1 MSDAV
6 LTSIIAGLVTV
17 IVTAIGHYR
26 DIQVARIA
34 ATKESQ
40 VGAVGE
46 EKAKNQVSPL
56 PPVGD

>member
-6 LTSIIAGLVTV
+6 ITSIITGLAT
-17 IVTAIGHYR
+17 IVVSLVGYYTS
-26 DIQVARIA
+26 IQVARITA
-34 ATKESQ
+34 AKGSQ

-46 EKAKNQVSPL
+46 EKVKNQVSPL

>member
-6 LTSIIAGLVTV
+6 LTSIITGLVTI
-17 IVTAIGHYR
+17 IVAAIGLYGT
-26 DIQVARIA
+26 IQVARIT